1 MVQLSKALV
10 SFAFCAACVAL
21 PVQASQQ
28 CLNAAKSQ
36 NEAQIAEALKP
47 VGETRLRVLFMRIY
61 DAALFTDSGDLDNA
75 EQVALAIE
83 YARNF
88 SAQQLVNQTR
98 DEWER
103 MDLVTSDSETWLA
116 ELNAMWPDVNS
127 GDCIVA
133 VRNEEGGT
141 RFFSRERELGV
152 IEAPG
157 FAERFFAIWLSEQA
171 RFRRSRDEL
180 VGERG

>member
-1 MVQLSKALV
+1 MVQLSKVLA
-10 SFAFCAACVAL
+10 SIAFGAACIAL
-21 PVQASQQ
+21 PVQASPQ
-28 CLNAAKSQ
+28 CLSAANSQ
-36 NEAQIAEALKP
+36 SEAQVAEGLKP

-61 DAALFTDSGDLDNA
+61 DAALFTDSGDLDSA
-75 EQVALAIE
+75 ERLALAIE

-103 MDLVTSDSETWLA
+103 MDLVTSDSESWLT
-116 ELNAMWPDVNS
+116 ELSVMWPDVNS

-133 VRNEEGGT
+133 IRTEEGST
-141 RFFSRERELGV
+141 KFFSRDRELGV

>member
-1 MVQLSKALV
+1 MSLTKQSLV
-10 SFAFCAACVAL
+10 SIGLAFALLVL
-21 PVQASQQ
+21 PVHASQQ
-28 CLNAAKSQ
+28 CLQDASSETQ
-36 NEAQIAEALKP
+36 TDLDEGLTQ

-61 DAALFTDSGDLDNA
+61 DAAFFSDSGRLDGA
-75 EQVALAIE
+75 ERMALAIE
-83 YARNF
+83 YAREF

-98 DEWER
+98 DEWQR
-103 MDLVTSDSETWLA
+103 MDLVTAESETWLT
-116 ELNAMWPDVNS
+116 ELATMWPDVRS

-133 VRNEEGGT
+133 VRTEEGST
-141 RFFSRERELGV
+141 RFFSRDRELGV
-152 IEAPG
+152 IQSPG